1 MNDNFTMNLSVYEI
15 GLRIGMAIII
25 GGMIGYERGH
35 NNRPAGFRTH
45 ILVCLGAAVVSMV
58 QDHLRINIVRFA
70 MENGNVAQVIK
81 TDLGR
86 IGAQVVSG
94 IGFLG
99 AGTIMRDK
107 GTIGGLTTAASI
119 WVTGCIGLGVGWGFY
134 SMSFLSGLA
143 VLLVL
148 ITLKKVERRFI
159 DDRTISK
166 IEIEYDSEINNGMYY
181 SNTNEIF
188 KEFSIRVRSMKKDP
202 NENRILY
209 TLIIPRQYSILD
221 LTSEFSKNK
230 EVTSI
235 KIIK

>member
-1 MNDNFTMNLSVYEI
+1 
-15 GLRIGMAIII
+15 
-25 GGMIGYERGH
+25 
-35 NNRPAGFRTH
+35 
-45 ILVCLGAAVVSMV
+45 
-58 QDHLRINIVRFA
+58 
-70 MENGNVAQVIK
+70 
-81 TDLGR
+81 
-86 IGAQVVSG
+86 
-94 IGFLG
+94 
-99 AGTIMRDK
+99 MRDK

-134 SMSFLSGLA
+134 SMSFLSGLG

-159 DDRTISK
+159 DDKAISK

-202 NENRILY
+202 DKNRILY
-209 TLIIPRQYSILD
+209 TLVIPRQYSILD

-235 KIIK
+235 RIIK

>member
-1 MNDNFTMNLSVYEI
+1 M
-15 GLRIGMAIII
+15 
-25 GGMIGYERGH
+25 
-35 NNRPAGFRTH
+35 
-45 ILVCLGAAVVSMV
+45 
-58 QDHLRINIVRFA
+58 
-70 MENGNVAQVIK
+70 
-81 TDLGR
+81 
-86 IGAQVVSG
+86 
-94 IGFLG
+94 
-99 AGTIMRDK
+99 
-107 GTIGGLTTAASI
+107 
-119 WVTGCIGLGVGWGFY
+119 
-134 SMSFLSGLA
+134 
-143 VLLVL
+143 

-209 TLIIPRQYSILD
+209 TLVIPRQYSILD

>member
-1 MNDNFTMNLSVYEI
+1 MDNFTMNLSVYEI

-70 MENGNVAQVIK
+70 MENGNAAQVIK

-119 WVTGCIGLGVGWGFY
+119 WATGCIGLGIGWGFHNI
-134 SMSFLSGLA
+134 A
-143 VLLVL
+143 VSAGIAVIIVLV
-148 ITLKKVERRFI
+148 TLKKLEVTLIEKKFI
-159 DDRTISK
+159 EK
-166 IEIEYDSEINNGMYY
+166 IEIIYNEERNMGVNLQETY
-181 SNTNEIF
+181 EIF
-188 KEFSIRVRSMKKDP
+188 KSYNIKIKNLKK
-202 NENRILY
+202 ELKEKKVLF
-209 TLIIPRQYSILD
+209 TLIIPKHFTLLD
-221 LTSEFSKNK
+221 LTSELSTLK
-230 EVTSI
+230 SI
-235 KIIK
+235 SEIRDF

>member
-1 MNDNFTMNLSVYEI
+1 MNSFAMEI
-15 GLRIGMAIII
+15 GIYEMALRIGMAVLV

-45 ILVCLGAAVVSMV
+45 ILVCLGATVVSMV
-58 QDHLRINIVRFA
+58 QDSLRIEIIKFA
-70 MENGNVAQVIK
+70 MENGSVAQVIK

-119 WVTGCIGLGVGWGFY
+119 WVTGCIGLGIGWGFY
-134 SMSFLSGLA
+134 YMSLMTGVT
-143 VLLVL
+143 VLVVLV
-148 ITLKKVERRFI
+148 TLKKVERRFI
-159 DDRTISK
+159 NDRVISK
-166 IEIEYDSEINNGMYY
+166 IEIEYNAELDNALYY

-188 KEFSIRVRSMKKDP
+188 KNFSIRVRGMKKDP
-202 NENRILY
+202 SANKILY
-209 TLIIPRQYSILD
+209 TLVVPKQYSVLD

-230 EVTSI
+230 EVISI
-235 KIIK
+235 RIVK

>member
-1 MNDNFTMNLSVYEI
+1 MTSPAQRHMMRVSAAMTAQREAAP
-15 GLRIGMAIII
+15 LRHA
-25 GGMIGYERGH
+25 
-35 NNRPAGFRTH
+35 T
-45 ILVCLGAAVVSMV
+45 V
-58 QDHLRINIVRFA
+58 
-70 MENGNVAQVIK
+70 
-81 TDLGR
+81 
-86 IGAQVVSG
+86 
-94 IGFLG
+94 
-99 AGTIMRDK
+99 
-107 GTIGGLTTAASI
+107 
-119 WVTGCIGLGVGWGFY
+119 Y

-166 IEIEYDSEINNGMYY
+166 IEIEYDAEINNGMYY

-209 TLIIPRQYSILD
+209 TLVIPRQYSILD